1 MVLCT
6 GSSMTCFV
14 FFSCFLTEAC
24 ENGVRRAMLVVQAM
38 SKAFQGGKS
47 KSAARVMRAGLNC
60 FAQTLSYFITARVG
74 HFSANGTGA
83 AADVTVKSGISV
95 GKVFFSP
102 RWLLVSI
109 ILTSM

>member
-1 MVLCT
+1 
-6 GSSMTCFV
+6 
-14 FFSCFLTEAC
+14 
-24 ENGVRRAMLVVQAM
+24 M

-74 HFSANGTGA
+74 HFLADGTGA

-95 GKVFFSP
+95 GAANCFLASAYTLSP
-102 RWLLVSI
+102 VVGGEVMQKARACMYVAHRTDMI
-109 ILTSM
+109 FVN